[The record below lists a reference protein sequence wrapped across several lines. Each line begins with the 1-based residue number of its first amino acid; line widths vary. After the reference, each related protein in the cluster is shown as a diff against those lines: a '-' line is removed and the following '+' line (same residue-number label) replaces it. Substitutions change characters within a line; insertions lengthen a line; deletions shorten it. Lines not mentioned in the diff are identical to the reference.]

1 MAHEIKKSNVER
13 KQNIQFI
20 LLFLNALIATFIWI
34 YYLSQGFSQPGIL
47 DGFIDIQAS
56 VLQKGHLA
64 ITPDYHYMFYHDV
77 SLYNGNYYFY
87 WGLLP
92 SLLHAFL
99 SILVGRAISSY
110 FIVCLFLFLFV
121 FFLQFIIFEILNTA
135 TPETSPQNI
144 FITCAAVILSWV
156 LIFNLPFPYDV
167 YHYSWFFNRF
177 VIYEQQILFG
187 LGLAMPGLY
196 FMIRGYRKESPA
208 LLITAASLFATA
220 PWVRGTWFLFAV
232 LAIPVIY
239 TNLFTKKSLR
249 SLLNRYHYAFMILP
263 ILFIAGLLV
272 LNYVRFDNFF
282 DFGIKLQVPII
293 YNDNYFRIQN
303 GIFSPMTHFYN
314 TIFKILSYYTSPGL
328 IQLSGISERSA
339 SWSEFTAPYL
349 FHNNPLLLL
358 LMPLVLY
365 GIYRTLRENKD
376 KLIII
381 ISIGSMALIMN
392 GVIVSVGN
400 IVTMRYFVECYYIT
414 ILLLFA
420 GLTFAIPIK
429 YSVSILVLLL
439 GFYIPGNIKTFL
451 TTQPELRLIEI
462 VKNKQDHVDYRITSP
477 MRSFSVFKDIYWH
490 EGTVTAAQETFTR
503 YNTMGM
509 IPKKNGMIYASDVTA
524 IYIKP
529 QKNKEI
535 SGDQAFLEFIGI
547 KSVSKP
553 GIIKVYLEKTK
564 IGEFSVV
571 PWNARSFSASINYH
585 LMSDAPCRLLIYFFE
600 GNQYYLPAK
609 QSNLPSFIFEKISFS
624 RL

>member
-1 MAHEIKKSNVER
+1 MSVEKKYNL
-13 KQNIQFI
+13 QFI
-20 LLFLNALIATFIWI
+20 LLFLNALIATFIWV
-34 YYLSQGFSQPGIL
+34 YYLSQGFNQPGIL
-47 DGFIDIQAS
+47 DGFIDIQAY
-56 VLQKGHLA
+56 VLQRGHLA

-77 SLYNGNYYFY
+77 SLYKGDYYFY

-99 SILVGRAISSY
+99 SILTNRIISSY

-121 FFLQFIIFEILNTA
+121 FSFQLIIFEILNTA
-135 TPETSPQNI
+135 TPAASPQNI
-144 FITCAAVILSWV
+144 FIPCATVILSWV

-187 LGLAMPGLY
+187 LGLAVPGLF
-196 FMIRGYRKESPA
+196 FMIRGYRKGSPA
-208 LLITAASLFATA
+208 LLITAASLFALA
-220 PWVRGTWFLFAV
+220 PWARGTWCLFAV
-232 LAIPVIY
+232 LTIPVIY

-249 SLLNRYHYAFMILP
+249 SLLNRHHYAFMILP
-263 ILFIAGLLV
+263 ILLIAGLLT
-272 LNYVRFDNFF
+272 LNYVRFDNLF

-303 GIFSPMTHFYN
+303 GIFSAITHFYN

-328 IQLSGISERSA
+328 IQLSGIPERSA

-349 FHNNPLLLL
+349 FHNNPLLFLL
-358 LMPLVLY
+358 TPLVLY
-365 GIYRTLRENKD
+365 GIYRALREKKD
-376 KLIII
+376 KLIMI

-414 ILLLFA
+414 ILLLLA

-429 YSVSILVLLL
+429 YSVPILVLCL
-439 GFYIPGNIKTFL
+439 GFYIPGNIKIFL
-451 TTQPELRLIEI
+451 TAQPELRLIEV
-462 VKNKQDHVDYRITSP
+462 VKNKQDHVEYRITSP

-490 EGTVTAAQETFTR
+490 EGIVTATQETFTR

-509 IPKKNGMIYASDVTA
+509 IPMKNGMIYATDVTA

-535 SGDQAFLEFIGI
+535 SGNKAFLEFIGI

-553 GIIKVYLEKTK
+553 GIISVYLDKTK
-564 IGEFSVV
+564 VGDFSIV
-571 PWNARSFSASINYH
+571 PWHARSFSAPINDN
-585 LMSDAPCRLLIYFFE
+585 LTSDAPCRLLIYFFE
-600 GNQYYLPAK
+600 GNQHYLPAK